1 MRGGMT
7 GGMVIAVHEAR
18 DACKGEPD
26 LVKRIEKAMRAT
38 RNHWMETSE
47 DAQFRSA
54 LAAAMLESDDADKD
68 RITRSMA
75 QLRKVSAVI
84 GALQAGVPVD
94 FEKMAEDKPV
104 DDILPLSRMWHDLA
118 A

>member
-1 MRGGMT
+1 MRGGMS

-26 LVKRIEKAMRAT
+26 LVKRIEKAMRAC
-38 RNHWMETSE
+38 RNHWIETNE
-47 DAQFRSA
+47 DAQFKSA
-54 LAAAMLESDDADKD
+54 LAAAMLESDEADKD
-68 RITRSMA
+68 RITRSMD

-94 FEKMAEDKPV
+94 LEKMAEDKPAE
-104 DDILPLSRMWHDLA
+104 DILPLSRMWHDLA